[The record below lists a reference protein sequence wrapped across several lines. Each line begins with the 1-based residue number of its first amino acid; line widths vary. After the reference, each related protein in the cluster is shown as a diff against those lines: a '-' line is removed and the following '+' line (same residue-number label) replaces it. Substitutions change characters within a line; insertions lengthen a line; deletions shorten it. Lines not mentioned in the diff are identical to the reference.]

1 MWQLGIII
9 EISSRKELL
18 GPIWSLPGGLGS
30 IIPSACSLLLCPVVV
45 VFGRR
50 RSVQWSPRH
59 SGLNLT
65 AGVDSAFRVAFLFH
79 RLRERFLAEMRKTF
93 FSNWLVGLHD
103 ELDTYQSRTL
113 DQGMKK
119 PFANR
124 KIPSGVSPLWF
135 LSPHLLH
142 LWNCL
147 LQEPRFAVLLDT
159 AFSSQN

>member
-65 AGVDSAFRVAFLFH
+65 AGVDSALRVAFLFH
-79 RLRERFLAEMRKTF
+79 TLLEVLGRNEKDL

-103 ELDTYQSRTL
+103 ELDTHQSRTL
-113 DQGMKK
+113 DQGKKK

-124 KIPSGVSPLWF
+124 KIPSCISPLWF
-135 LSPHLLH
+135 LSRHLLH

-147 LQEPRFAVLLDT
+147 LQEPCFAVLLDT